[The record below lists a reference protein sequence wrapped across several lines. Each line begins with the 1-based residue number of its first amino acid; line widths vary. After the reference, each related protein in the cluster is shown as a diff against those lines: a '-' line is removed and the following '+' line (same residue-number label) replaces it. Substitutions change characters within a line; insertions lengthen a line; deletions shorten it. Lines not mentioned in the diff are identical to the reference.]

1 MKSKFNP
8 YFIYILVL
16 SFFVSCTSKKG
27 VQSNT
32 DEVTAEQILGNP
44 NYQAMCY
51 GGYRAKTRDVQP
63 TIAQLKEDMKILSAM
78 NIKVLRTYQT
88 KLPQDANVVK
98 AISELKKENPKFE
111 MYVMLGVWINC
122 KNAFTDKPDHY
133 DEDEIEN
140 KAEILRAIDIA
151 KTYPDIVKIVAVGN
165 EAMVKWAGGYH
176 VQSGVILKWDNY
188 LQNLKKQGQLS
199 KNLWITSSD
208 NFASWGGEG
217 KEYHKPDLEKL
228 INAVDYIS
236 IHTYPMHDTHYN
248 PNFWGIAE
256 QEKNLSDKEKIEAAM
271 KRAQAY
277 AINQHESVKK
287 YIKSLGIQKPIHIG
301 ETGWASSSDGFYG
314 VEGTKA
320 TDEYKEALYY
330 QLMQEFSKKEKV
342 SCFFFEAFNEPW
354 KDAKNPNGPEN
365 HFGLFTLDGKAKYAV
380 WKLVDEGVFNGL
392 KRDGNPITK
401 TFNGDENMM
410 MKSVSVPSHN
420 QTLK

>member
-1 MKSKFNP
+1 
-8 YFIYILVL
+8 
-16 SFFVSCTSKKG
+16 
-27 VQSNT
+27 
-32 DEVTAEQILGNP
+32 
-44 NYQAMCY
+44 
-51 GGYRAKTRDVQP
+51 
-63 TIAQLKEDMKILSAM
+63 
-78 NIKVLRTYQT
+78 
-88 KLPQDANVVK
+88 
-98 AISELKKENPKFE
+98 
-111 MYVMLGVWINC
+111 
-122 KNAFTDKPDHY
+122 
-133 DEDEIEN
+133 
-140 KAEILRAIDIA
+140 
-151 KTYPDIVKIVAVGN
+151 
-165 EAMVKWAGGYH
+165 
-176 VQSGVILKWDNY
+176 
-188 LQNLKKQGQLS
+188 
-199 KNLWITSSD
+199 
-208 NFASWGGEG
+208 
-217 KEYHKPDLEKL
+217 
-228 INAVDYIS
+228 
-236 IHTYPMHDTHYN
+236 MHDTHYN